1 MPVAR
6 LSKATLRAPKREL
19 GILFMRLMEFGE
31 FHPTKNK
38 NFVQDTNLLILAT
51 RAQSIYSKAGD
62 LIARLPLRPK
72 SMENGK
78 IEEFSSLDVQGL
90 IHQFEDYLTTLEE
103 VEHYEAGDFEIKSIR
118 NLLHA
123 IREASSIIF
132 SNLQKIVVFQ
142 NPDKSLTLE
151 GFIPSKL
158 IKTFTERIGSS
169 YIVSIHSLDR
179 MESND
184 PYVPSLWINPRTVS
198 LFETLTLERGLPKY
212 NEIDPTPIIAFVFP
226 VLFGIMFG
234 DVGHGIV
241 LVVLGLYL
249 ILRTKYT
256 YWGQLMI
263 VLGISAFIVGF
274 IRGSF
279 FGVDF
284 STTLTNIIPLPEV
297 LRASFTLSYIPLL
310 LEVAI
315 IIGTFHLASAYGIA
329 FINQIRCSNYADAFL
344 SRLPTLVLY
353 ASIVPFGLAVAGT
366 DLQLGTLFASKAN
379 TPVFSQLLN
388 WQIPV
393 SVVATYSLPV
403 VLLSLSIIILGH
415 PLKEYSSSHKL
426 KKTIRAL
433 GSGLLEGITRPFE
446 FFMNTLSYVRLGVLL
461 ITTTLLGS
469 LIAGVLTY
477 GILGIL
483 LAVFLNVILL
493 SMEGLIVYIQDM
505 RLHLYE
511 WLSKFYIGTGTPFT
525 PLVASGKFA
534 RLVFGA
540 QTTIGLSAPNAVTS

>member
-19 GILFMRLMEFGE
+19 GILLMRLMEFGE

-62 LIARLPLRPK
+62 LIARLPLRPE

-329 FINQIRCSNYADAFL
+329 FMNQIRCSNYADAFL

-393 SVVATYSLPV
+393 SVVATCSLPV